1 MRTGYQR
8 PRVAQRP
15 AGPSPVMNA
24 VIDVAET
31 ELAEN
36 FELPGSGVPA
46 EELALEIMAEQADE
60 FTCGSCFLVRHRSQ
74 LVRSMNG
81 LKYCRDCEG

>member
-1 MRTGYQR
+1 MRTGYHQ

-24 VIDVAET
+24 VIDLAET
-31 ELAEN
+31 DLAEN
-36 FELPGSGVPA
+36 FELPGNDVPA

-74 LVRSMNG
+74 LAREMNG